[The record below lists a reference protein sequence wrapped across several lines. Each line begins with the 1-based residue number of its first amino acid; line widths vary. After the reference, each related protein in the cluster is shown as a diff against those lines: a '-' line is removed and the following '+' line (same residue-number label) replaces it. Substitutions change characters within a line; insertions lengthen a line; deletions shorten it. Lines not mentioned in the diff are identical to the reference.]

1 MPTADL
7 LTAAKI
13 AAELKVSPA
22 QVKKAITTLKL
33 KPTAKKGVCSYFD
46 RAAVAK
52 IKKAVA

>member
-1 MPTADL
+1 MPDTDL

-33 KPTAKKGVCSYFD
+33 KPAAKKGVCSYFD